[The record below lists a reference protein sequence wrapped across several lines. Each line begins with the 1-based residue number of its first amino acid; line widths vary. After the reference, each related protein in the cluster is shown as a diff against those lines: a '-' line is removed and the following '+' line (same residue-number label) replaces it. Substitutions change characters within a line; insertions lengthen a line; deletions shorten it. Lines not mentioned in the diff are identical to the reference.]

1 MTDSCSAGFFL
12 SASGVGGVAGFGAD
26 GAVPS
31 SALCSG
37 ASPAATN
44 AAEGG
49 SPAGVGTVC
58 SSVSFMRFPEL
69 RRLAAGSA
77 SLSDLSNN
85 LTVSDRRN
93 DHDGLG
99 QRKIIGDRQIDL
111 GLMAGRRDFLK
122 PP

>member
-12 SASGVGGVAGFGAD
+12 SASGVCGVAGFGAD
-26 GAVPS
+26 GAALS

-58 SSVSFMRFPEL
+58 SSISFMRFPEL
-69 RRLAAGSA
+69 GGLAAGST
-77 SLSDLSNN
+77 SLSDLSNS
-85 LTVSDRRN
+85 LTVGYRRN

-99 QRKIIGDRQIDL
+99 QREIVGDRQIDL
-111 GLMAGRRDFLK
+111 GLMAGRR
-122 PP
+122 